1 MNIRI
6 FTVAAAV
13 APMLS
18 GVVYA
23 VEPAPVPFD
32 GWYVEDGQIVD
43 ILGGVDLIRD
53 DGFLQSQFSVDGQ
66 SYIRQVIV
74 DNADPR
80 MFGAPTNGTSATLG
94 FSDESIIKVDYT
106 QNISAPLQTDGV
118 MLKSQIRDYFTSADG
133 GGPVIG
139 RPYGTGSATDAA
151 YRFDL
156 ISVINTGWATENNG
170 VEVDIGNTYYIGSG
184 STGTGA
190 DMAITGQSFNF
201 GFWLNTEFDIN
212 NVQTGGALLMTQ
224 GVALDKNGLE
234 TAAGD
239 STSFVFE
246 ELAGA
251 STTAAGG
258 STGVTGLFSDIAGY
272 TPQVTWEA
280 GDRVQVFGIGQSMQL
295 GLGGAGD
302 FGHIQATN
310 YGTDGTVKQ
319 IGFAST
325 GGGQR
330 QADIRK
336 QGGLDSWATNAD
348 FAAAFPRP
356 LELFSDD
363 MDGIPERGEPDN
375 NGWTPNI
382 PPVGTAGLS
391 GLLLPHPHGYSEDRP
406 EPGDINDPAVG
417 GNGTSGIPGYS
428 APGEGNANQAPVVE
442 GDNTVGGTQN
452 VSDGNTIVETGV
464 GPTGTGATATVPA
477 GSNGSLAPPAGPTT
491 GPVVPAPAA
500 DPVVTD
506 PVLPADPVM

>member
-1 MNIRI
+1 MKKIRI

-23 VEPAPVPFD
+23 EAPAPVPFD

-74 DNADPR
+74 DANDPR
-80 MFGAPTNGTSATLG
+80 EFGSPINGTPGSLG
-94 FSDESIIKVDYT
+94 FSDESIIKVDYS
-106 QNISAPLQTDGV
+106 QNISSPQQTDGV

-156 ISVINTGWATENNG
+156 IAVINTGWATADNG

-184 STGTGA
+184 STGAGNDLT
-190 DMAITGQSFNF
+190 ITGQSFNF

-212 NVQTGGALLMTQ
+212 NEQTGGALLMTQ

-234 TAAGD
+234 TGIGD

-251 STTAAGG
+251 STTDAGG
-258 STGVTGLFSDIAGY
+258 ATGVTGLFSDILGY
-272 TPQVTWEA
+272 TPQVTWEG
-280 GDRVQVFGIGQSMQL
+280 GDRVQAFGIGQSMQL

-302 FGHIQATN
+302 FGHVQVTN
-310 YGTDGTVKQ
+310 YGTDGVVKEV
-319 IGFAST
+319 GFAST

-336 QGGLDSWATNAD
+336 QGGLDSWATNVD
-348 FAAAFPRP
+348 FVAAFPRP
-356 LELFSDD
+356 IELFSNDD
-363 MDGIPERGEPDN
+363 DGIVERGENDL

-391 GLLLPHPHGYSEDRP
+391 GLLQPHPHGYSEDRP

-417 GNGTSGIPGYS
+417 GNGITGIPGFS
-428 APGEGNANQAPVVE
+428 APGAADPDQEAVVE
-442 GDNTVGGTQN
+442 ADNTTGGTQD
-452 VSDGNTIVETGV
+452 VSAGDTIVDTGV
-464 GPTGTGATATVPA
+464 GADGTGATSTVPA
-477 GSNGSLAPPAGPTT
+477 DESMAPPAGPAS
-491 GPVVPAPAA
+491 GPVVP
-500 DPVVTD
+500 
-506 PVLPADPVM
+506 